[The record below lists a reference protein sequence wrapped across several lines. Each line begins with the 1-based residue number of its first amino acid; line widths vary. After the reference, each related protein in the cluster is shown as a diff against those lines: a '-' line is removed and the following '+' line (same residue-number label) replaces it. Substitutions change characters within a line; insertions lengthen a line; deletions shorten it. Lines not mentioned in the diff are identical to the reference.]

1 MEQFYNPDLIDEMR
15 LEKEVR
21 LDETKDKMNWE
32 HSEAIHTESYLF
44 LLDEAEIIAEQTKQV
59 LAMTK

>member
-32 HSEAIHTESYLF
+32 HSHATHIESSLF